1 MKGYNLTFHRAAKT
15 TSALPCSLTT
25 AYSFSRYVPVVAE
38 VMNRQA
44 DESDDLTAGL
54 LPVVCDDRQR

>member
-1 MKGYNLTFHRAAKT
+1 MIFPYTSEKGVHLILIR
-15 TSALPCSLTT
+15 SLIT
-25 AYSFSRYVPVVAE
+25 AYSFSRYIPVVAE
-38 VMNRQA
+38 VMSRQA